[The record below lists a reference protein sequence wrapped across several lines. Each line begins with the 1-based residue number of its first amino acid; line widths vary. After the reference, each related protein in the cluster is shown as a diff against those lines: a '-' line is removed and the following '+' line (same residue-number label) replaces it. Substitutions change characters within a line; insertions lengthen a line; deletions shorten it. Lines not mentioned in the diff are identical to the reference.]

1 MRVALVC
8 PYAWDRY
15 GGVQSHVRALALA
28 LNQKGHETGVMAPYL
43 LDRSTL
49 NEPGI
54 TFVGRA
60 IRVPAN
66 GSVAPLAF
74 GPLVASGIREALE
87 EFEPEV
93 VHLHE
98 PLIPSLSLLALSTN
112 AEAPTVGTFHAAAE
126 SSLGY
131 RGAKAV
137 LAKAANRLTVRTA
150 VSEAAKAL
158 AARYFPGDYLITPN
172 GIDVGRFAS
181 AEPLG
186 PPFSGSGPTVLF
198 LGRLESRKGLDVLIE
213 AMAGND
219 DLDALLVVAGSGP
232 EKRSARALAR
242 RLGVRAEWLGR
253 VSEADKPRIYRSA
266 DVYCAPA
273 LGGESFGIVL
283 IEAMAAGAPVVC
295 SDLDAF
301 RAVTS
306 GAAELAPPGD
316 ARALAHALR
325 AVLTQPGRSDE
336 MRARSHREA
345 QRFSWDALVGD
356 VETAYSLAL
365 TRGPASRSPVRT
377 GRLRGSG

>member
-15 GGVQSHVRALALA
+15 GGVQSHVRALAHA
-28 LNQKGHETGVMAPYL
+28 LHEKGHETGVMAPYL
-43 LDRSTL
+43 SDRSML

-60 IRVPAN
+60 VRVPAN

-87 EFEPEV
+87 EFEPQV

-112 AEAPTVGTFHAAAE
+112 ALAPTVGTFHAAAE

-131 RGAKAV
+131 RGAKPV
-137 LAKAANRLTVRTA
+137 LAKAARRLTVRTA
-150 VSEAAKAL
+150 VSEAARAL
-158 AARYFPGDYLITPN
+158 AARYFPGEYLITPN
-172 GIDVGRFAS
+172 GIDTRRFAS
-181 AEPLG
+181 AEPLERG
-186 PPFSGSGPTVLF
+186 AGSEGRSVLF
-198 LGRLESRKGLDVLIE
+198 LGRLEARKGLEVLIE
-213 AMAGND
+213 AMARIA
-219 DLDALLVVAGSGP
+219 DLDASLVVAGSGP

-242 RLGVRAEWLGR
+242 RLGVQAEWLGR
-253 VSEADKPRIYRSA
+253 VSEEDKPRIYRSA

-295 SDLDAF
+295 SDLSAF
-301 RAVTS
+301 RAVTN
-306 GAAELAPPGD
+306 GAANLAAAGD
-316 ARALAHALR
+316 AEALARALR
-325 AVLTQPGRSDE
+325 SVLTDPEKAGE
-336 MRARSHREA
+336 MRTLSHREA
-345 QRFSWDALVGD
+345 ARFSWSALVGD
-356 VETAYSLAL
+356 VEAVYRLAL
-365 TRGPASRSPVRT
+365 DRGPASLPARAK
-377 GRLRGSG
+377 LRPSG

>member
-1 MRVALVC
+1 MRIALVC

-15 GGVQSHVRALALA
+15 GGVQSHVRALAHA
-28 LNQKGHETGVMAPYL
+28 LNRSGHETGVMAPYL
-43 LDRSTL
+43 LDHSTL

-60 IRVPAN
+60 VRVPAN

-112 AEAPTVGTFHAAAE
+112 ASAPTVGTFHAAAE

-172 GIDVGRFAS
+172 GIDVERFAS

-186 PPFSGSGPTVLF
+186 PARGRPGKSVLF
-198 LGRLESRKGLDVLIE
+198 LGRLESRKGLEVLIE
-213 AMAGND
+213 AMAGIS
-219 DLDALLVVAGSGP
+219 DLDASLVVAGSGP

-242 RLGVRAEWLGR
+242 RLGVKVEWLGR

-295 SDLDAF
+295 SDLSAF
-301 RAVTS
+301 RAVTA
-306 GAAELAPPGD
+306 GAAELVPPGEPE
-316 ARALAHALR
+316 ALAKALR
-325 AVLTQPGRSDE
+325 AVLADPRRSDE
-336 MRARSHREA
+336 MRALSHRGA
-345 QRFSWDALVGD
+345 RRFSWTALVGD
-356 VETAYSLAL
+356 VEAAYRLAL
-365 TRGPASRSPVRT
+365 SRGPVVRT

>member
-1 MRVALVC
+1 MRIALVC

-15 GGVQSHVRALALA
+15 GGVQSHVRALAHA
-28 LNQKGHETGVMAPYL
+28 LNQRGHETGVMAPYL
-43 LDRSTL
+43 LDRSIL

-60 IRVPAN
+60 VRVPAN

-112 AEAPTVGTFHAAAE
+112 ASAPTVGTFHAAAE

-137 LAKAANRLTVRTA
+137 LAKAADRLTVRTA

-172 GIDVGRFAS
+172 GIDVERFAF
-181 AEPLG
+181 AEPLSSAG
-186 PPFSGSGPTVLF
+186 GGSEKSVLF
-198 LGRLESRKGLDVLIE
+198 LGRLESRKGLEVLIE
-213 AMAGND
+213 AMAGIA
-219 DLDALLVVAGSGP
+219 DLEASLVVAGSGP
-232 EKRSARALAR
+232 EKRSSRALAR
-242 RLGVRAEWLGR
+242 RLGVQAEWLGR
-253 VSEADKPRIYRSA
+253 VSEAAKPGIYRSA

-283 IEAMAAGAPVVC
+283 IEAMAAGTPVVC
-295 SDLDAF
+295 SDLGAF
-301 RAVTS
+301 RAVTA
-306 GAAELAPPGD
+306 GAAELVPPGD
-316 ARALAHALR
+316 ADALADALR
-325 AVLTQPGRSDE
+325 TVLTDKERSDE
-336 MRARSHREA
+336 MRALNHRQA
-345 QRFSWDALVGD
+345 GRFSWTALVGD
-356 VETAYSLAL
+356 VEAAYRLAL
-365 TRGPASRSPVRT
+365 ARGPSSGSPART
-377 GRLRGSG
+377 GRLRGPV

>member
-1 MRVALVC
+1 VRVALVC

-15 GGVQSHVRALALA
+15 GGVQSHVRALAHA
-28 LNQKGHETGVMAPYL
+28 LDERGHETGVMAPYL

-49 NEPGI
+49 TEPGI

-60 IRVPAN
+60 VRVPAN

-112 AEAPTVGTFHAAAE
+112 AAAPTVGTFHAAAE

-137 LAKAANRLTVRTA
+137 LAKAASRLTVRTA
-150 VSEAAKAL
+150 VSEAARAL
-158 AARYFPGDYLITPN
+158 ATRYFPGEYVITPN
-172 GIDVGRFAS
+172 GIDTRRFAS
-181 AEPLG
+181 VAPLG
-186 PPFSGSGPTVLF
+186 ATPGAPRRSVLF
-198 LGRLESRKGLDVLIE
+198 LGRLESRKGLEVLIR
-213 AMAGND
+213 AMAGLA
-219 DLDALLVVAGSGP
+219 DLDVSLVVAGSGP

-242 RLGVRAEWLGR
+242 RLGVRTKWLGR
-253 VSEADKPRIYRSA
+253 VSEEDKPRIYRSA

-283 IEAMAAGAPVVC
+283 LEAMAAGTPVVC
-295 SDLDAF
+295 SDLSAF
-301 RAVTS
+301 RAVTN
-306 GAAELAPPGD
+306 GAAQLATAGD
-316 ARALAHALR
+316 APALARALR
-325 AVLTQPGRSDE
+325 AVLTDPVRAAE
-336 MRARSHREA
+336 MRSLSHREA
-345 QRFSWDALVGD
+345 ERYSWSALVGD
-356 VETAYSLAL
+356 IEAVYRLAL
-365 TRGPASRSPVRT
+365 TRGPTSASGVRA
-377 GRLRGSG
+377 GRLRPSG

>member
-1 MRVALVC
+1 MRIALVC

-15 GGVQSHVRALALA
+15 GGVQSHVRALAHA
-28 LNQKGHETGVMAPYL
+28 LNEKGHETGVMAPYL

-49 NEPGI
+49 SEPGI

-60 IRVPAN
+60 VRVPAN

-87 EFEPEV
+87 EFDAEV
-93 VHLHE
+93 IHLHE

-112 AEAPTVGTFHAAAE
+112 AQAPTVGTFHAAAE

-150 VSEAAKAL
+150 VSEAARAL
-158 AARYFPGDYLITPN
+158 AARYFPGEYLITPN

-181 AEPLG
+181 AEPLD
-186 PPFSGSGPTVLF
+186 PPFGGRAKSVLF
-198 LGRLESRKGLDVLIE
+198 LGRLESRKGLEVLVE
-213 AMAGND
+213 AMAGID
-219 DLDALLVVAGSGP
+219 DLDASLVVAGSGP
-232 EKRSARALAR
+232 DKRSSRALAR
-242 RLGVRAEWLGR
+242 RLGVEAEWLGR
-253 VSEADKPRIYRSA
+253 VSEAEKPRIYRSA

-283 IEAMAAGAPVVC
+283 IEAMAAGVPVVC
-295 SDLDAF
+295 SDLEAF
-301 RAVTS
+301 RAVTA
-306 GAAELAPPGD
+306 GAAELTPPGD
-316 ARALAHALR
+316 PEALAQALR
-325 AVLTQPGRSDE
+325 AVLTDSGRAEE
-336 MRARSHREA
+336 MRALSHRGA
-345 QRFSWDALVGD
+345 GRFGWDALVGD
-356 VETAYSLAL
+356 VEAAYGLAID
-365 TRGPASRSPVRT
+365 RGPVIRA

>member
-1 MRVALVC
+1 MRIALVC
-8 PYAWDRY
+8 PYAWDRD
-15 GGVQSHVRALALA
+15 GGVQSHVRALAHT
-28 LNQKGHETGVMAPYL
+28 LNRCGHETGVMAPYL

-60 IRVPAN
+60 VRVPAN

-112 AEAPTVGTFHAAAE
+112 ASAPTVGTFHAAAE

-137 LAKAANRLTVRTA
+137 LAKAANRLSVRTA

-172 GIDVGRFAS
+172 GIEVERFAS
-181 AEPLG
+181 AEPLSPVRG
-186 PPFSGSGPTVLF
+186 RSGPTVLF
-198 LGRLESRKGLDVLIE
+198 LGRLESRKGLEVLVE
-213 AMAGND
+213 AMAD
-219 DLDALLVVAGSGP
+219 ISDLGATLVVAGSGP

-242 RLGVRAEWLGR
+242 RLGVQVEWLGR
-253 VSEADKPRIYRSA
+253 ISEADKPRIYRSA

-283 IEAMAAGAPVVC
+283 IEAMAAGTPVVC
-295 SDLDAF
+295 SDLSAF
-301 RAVTS
+301 RAVTA

-316 ARALAHALR
+316 PDALADALR
-325 AVLTQPGRSDE
+325 AVLTDTRRSDE
-336 MRARSHREA
+336 MRALSHRGA
-345 QRFSWDALVGD
+345 RRFSWTELVGD
-356 VETAYSLAL
+356 VEAAYRLAL
-365 TRGPASRSPVRT
+365 SRGPVLRT
-377 GRLRGSG
+377 GRVRGSG